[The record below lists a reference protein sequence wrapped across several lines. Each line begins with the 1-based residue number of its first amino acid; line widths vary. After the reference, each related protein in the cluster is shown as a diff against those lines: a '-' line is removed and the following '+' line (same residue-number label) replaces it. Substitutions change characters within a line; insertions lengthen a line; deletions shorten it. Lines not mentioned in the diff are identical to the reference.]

1 MPAPKFGTGQPVTRK
16 EDDALLRGAG
26 RYVADHA
33 PPGCLHAVVLR
44 SPHAHAR
51 FRITDIAKARTMPG
65 VALVLTG
72 ADTAALG
79 TLPCQG
85 EVPGCKIDAPPYPI
99 LAQDEVRH
107 VGDAVA
113 FVVANTIER
122 ARDAAEAIAI
132 DWEALPA
139 VIGATRALAPDAPK
153 VWPSGNLVFET
164 TIGDTEETAR
174 AFADAAR
181 TASLSVVNQ
190 RLAANYI
197 DTRGV
202 VAAYD
207 PDADRITLTL
217 SSQGSHLVRDVL
229 CNNVLKIAPERM
241 RVVTPDVGGGFGT
254 KLFAYREYALVVVV
268 AQDRERSWV
277 VQRV

>member
-1 MPAPKFGTGQPVTRK
+1 K
-16 EDDALLRGAG
+16 EDDAFLRGAG
-26 RYVADHA
+26 RYVADFA
-33 PPGCLHAVVLR
+33 PPGVLHAVVLR

-51 FRITDIAKARTMPG
+51 FRITDIAKARAMPG

-72 ADTAALG
+72 ADTATLG

-85 EVPGCKIDAPPYPI
+85 EVPGCTIDAPPYAI

-113 FVVANTIER
+113 FVVANSIER

-132 DWEALPA
+132 DWEPLPA

-164 TIGDTEETAR
+164 TIGDTEATAR

-190 RLAANYI
+190 RLPPHHIHA
-197 DTRGV
+197 
-202 VAAYD
+202 
-207 PDADRITLTL
+207 
-217 SSQGSHLVRDVL
+217 
-229 CNNVLKIAPERM
+229 
-241 RVVTPDVGGGFGT
+241 
-254 KLFAYREYALVVVV
+254 
-268 AQDRERSWV
+268 
-277 VQRV
+277 